1 MYYNIRHVFKK
12 DNTMIWT
19 LFFIILL
26 LMLLDD
32 VFNSGCGCGCLLLLV
47 VIPLAILLFWFNWI
61 FGAVLMLIAYGV
73 YKFFN

>member
-1 MYYNIRHVFKK
+1 
-12 DNTMIWT
+12 MIWT

-47 VIPLAILLFWFNWI
+47 IIPLAILLFWFKWI